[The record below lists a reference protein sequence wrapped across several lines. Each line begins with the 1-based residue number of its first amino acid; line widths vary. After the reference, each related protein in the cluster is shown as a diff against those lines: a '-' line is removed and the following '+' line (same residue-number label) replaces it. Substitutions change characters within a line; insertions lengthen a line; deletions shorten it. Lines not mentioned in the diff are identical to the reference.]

1 MNEILMIVNPK
12 AGKAKPNKYV
22 PKIIQ
27 NFNDKGYKIDVK
39 YTEIK
44 NNATKIIKNY
54 NKDYKILIVY
64 GGDGTLNEAI
74 QGLYEINKK
83 PLVGFIPFGTTND
96 FAKSLGVSLEK
107 LNISEKIKEYK
118 LQKVDTGLV
127 QNNIF
132 NYVVSFGM
140 FSKASYATSR
150 KMKNK
155 FGRLAYIFNGIKE
168 VFKYKTY
175 DLKIE
180 AEEKSLEG
188 NYYQIMLIHEP
199 ILFQDVKGQA
209 NLVLAGHTLGGLIN
223 IPFIGGIIKK
233 ENTSGR
239 IYR

>member
-188 NYYQIMLIHEP
+188 NFIYGSISNS
-199 ILFQDVKGQA
+199 K
-209 NLVLAGHTLGGLIN
+209 
-223 IPFIGGIIKK
+223 FIGGFNLFKNENIKLDDGDFEAIFVK
-233 ENTSGR
+233 TPRNF
-239 IYR
+239 YRKV

>member
-74 QGLYEINKK
+74 QGLYEIN
-83 PLVGFIPFGTTND
+83 
-96 FAKSLGVSLEK
+96 
-107 LNISEKIKEYK
+107 IKEYK

-140 FSKASYATSR
+140 FSKTSYATSR

-155 FGRLAYIFNGIKE
+155 FGRLAYILNGIKE

-188 NYYQIMLIHEP
+188 NFIYGSISNS
-199 ILFQDVKGQA
+199 K
-209 NLVLAGHTLGGLIN
+209 
-223 IPFIGGIIKK
+223 FIGGFNLFKNENIKLDDGDFEAIFVK
-233 ENTSGR
+233 TPRNF
-239 IYR
+239 YRKV